1 MIQISQTAFKVNK
14 KYLPMLQIE
23 DRKRNLIHLKNY
35 INKDILVESLN
46 DQDTFKIID
55 SNDETNDEHD
65 VDDDDTCY
73 NEMAW
78 NVVKEIIEVGFNIIG
93 FSLTGIW
100 IW

>member
-1 MIQISQTAFKVNK
+1 MKTASYFKK
-14 KYLPMLQIE
+14 HFI
-23 DRKRNLIHLKNY
+23 LKNAEY
-35 INKDILVESLN
+35 VAQIVITDIGSLN
-46 DQDTFKIID
+46 DQDNFKIID
-55 SNDETNDEHD
+55 SNDKTNDEHD

-78 NVVKEIIEVGFNIIG
+78 NVVKEIIVVCFNVIG